1 MVRTDDVEDFCGIF
15 FLARLV
21 SPADI
26 LDGWGDQYQLKFLG
40 IQRVF
45 FLLVFLVSFD
55 AVGLSG
61 SAVVED
67 GSGQVDVEA
76 GRGLLGLPPS
86 NDRLHLSSSAPGSP
100 A

>member
-1 MVRTDDVEDFCGIF
+1 M
-15 FLARLV
+15 RLV
-21 SPADI
+21 STEV
-26 LDGWGDQYQLKFLG
+26 LKNSETF
-40 IQRVF
+40 VSF
-45 FLLVFLVSFD
+45 SLVSFD

-86 NDRLHLSSSAPGSP
+86 NDRLHLSSSAP
-100 A
+100 